1 MARTCRGM
9 RTSRHKASSR
19 VAAGTVM
26 ASHSGGHRH
35 HPRRTNTSG
44 ADRTSMAA
52 MLARAHSTRRT
63 VTYFGDTRSQVI
75 PGGSIAAVGILAFP
89 LGLAPAAARQA
100 FACVRLAILRRDLV
114 KAFDDEPHHDHGQ
127 PAPGH
132 PECEPG

>member
-1 MARTCRGM
+1 MARTWRGI
-9 RTSRHKASSR
+9 RTRRHSASSSMK
-19 VAAGTVM
+19 AGMPM

-35 HPRRTNTSG
+35 QPSRTNTSG
-44 ADRTSMAA
+44 RLSTASMTR
-52 MLARAHSTRRT
+52 LPRAHSTRRT